1 MKKKFL
7 LSVLLS
13 FVFYLLSSQIPQGF
27 NYQAIVRNT
36 AGEVLKDKPLK
47 VTVAIKT
54 ALTGGIVLW
63 EEYHNVTSNQF
74 GLVSFAVGSG
84 TYVSGVASFDLI
96 DWKAQ
101 PLYLKTT
108 VEYPVGTVTEMGTAP
123 ILSVPHSLVAKDV
136 EGPIERLGIRG
147 SESSVDSALFEV
159 RNKIGQT
166 VFAVYPEGV
175 RVYVADGAK
184 GKKGGFAVGSFG
196 EGKAESQKYLVVS
209 KDSIR
214 MYLDSNPLTK
224 AKKGGFA
231 VGGYDMS
238 KGLVQ
243 NYLDV
248 SEDSVRIYID
258 NNPLTKGKKGGFAVG
273 SYDMSKNGI
282 QNFFNVAIDTTG
294 IIKPSQNR
302 ILWYPQKNAFMT
314 GKVLIE
320 NKDSVGVNSF
330 ASGFESKAKGKYS
343 QALGYKAI
351 ARGDYSTAIGK
362 NAVAEKINSFALGED
377 AKAMNTESYALGRG
391 ANASGYRSFAFG
403 SAGVDNDGNP
413 TEVARALGNYS
424 FAIGQGSRSIGDGS
438 FALGL
443 ADTSRGGFSTAIGY
457 LTSSNGQFSTA
468 LGYIAYSKG
477 RYSIAIG
484 TDSKAIG
491 QYSTAL
497 GSSSYAKGY
506 TSVALGPSNAIG
518 DRSVAMGSWA
528 NSNGYASVAMGDG
541 TFANGEFSFAAGNGT
556 IASGQYSVAMG
567 YNTKANGTSSTT
579 LGNNTT
585 AASGYET
592 VIGRFNT
599 TYTPIS
605 LTGWNDSDRL
615 FVIGNGTSSTLR
627 CDALVVLKNG
637 NIAIGHAS
645 PTQLLDVNGNA
656 RFRGVSSGTFGNNL
670 NIMADGTL
678 TTATSDVRR
687 KENICQITDALD
699 RINHLRGVSFT
710 WRNDS
715 SKIRQIGMIAQEVE
729 PIVPEIVFTNPV
741 DGLKGINYSQTSA
754 LFVEAIKEQQNQIE
768 SQQKEIDELKALV
781 NSLIANRTVQVNL

>member
-123 ILSVPHSLVAKDV
+123 ILSVPYSLVAKDV

-343 QALGYKAI
+343 QAMGYKAI

-362 NAVAEKINSFALGED
+362 NAVANKINSFAFGES
-377 AKAMNTESYALGRG
+377 ARAVNEESYAFGRG
-391 ANASGYRSFAFG
+391 AIASGYRSFALG
-403 SAGVDNDGNP
+403 SAGVDNSGYATD
-413 TEVARALGNYS
+413 VATASGNYS
-424 FAIGQGSRSIGDGS
+424 FAIGQGSKSIGKGS
-438 FALGL
+438 FSIGI
-443 ADTSRGGFSTAIGY
+443 ADSAIGDFSTAIGY
-457 LTSSNGQFSTA
+457 YTNAVGEFSTA
-468 LGYIAYSKG
+468 MGLHTYATGTEAISIGRSCIASG
-477 RYSIAIG
+477 TSSLAMGIWSSASGSYSIAMGYNAYAKAYGSIAMGYHSSATRDFALATGFG
-484 TDSKAIG
+484 TKANG
-491 QYSTAL
+491 GSSTAM
-497 GSSSYAKGY
+497 GWNTNAK
-506 TSVALGPSNAIG
+506 S
-518 DRSVAMGSWA
+518 
-528 NSNGYASVAMGDG
+528 YASVAIGSYND
-541 TFANGEFSFAAGNGT
+541 TTCTSSFSWVPSDPLFVAGNGNGGD
-556 IASGQYSVAMG
+556 ASNAL
-567 YNTKANGTSSTT
+567 T
-579 LGNNTT
+579 L
-585 AASGYET
+585 Y
-592 VIGRFNT
+592 
-599 TYTPIS
+599 
-605 LTGWNDSDRL
+605 
-615 FVIGNGTSSTLR
+615 
-627 CDALVVLKNG
+627 KNG
-637 NIAIGHAS
+637 NMTIAGILAQNS
-645 PTQLLDVNGNA
+645 D
-656 RFRGVSSGTFGNNL
+656 FRL
-670 NIMADGTL
+670 
-678 TTATSDVRR
+678 
-687 KENICQITDALD
+687 KENIVSISNGTVLIEK
-699 RINHLRGVSFT
+699 INPVYFYFKDKNTHPEG
-710 WRNDS
+710 
-715 SKIRQIGMIAQEVE
+715 RQIGVIAQEVQE
-729 PIVPEIVFTNPV
+729 VLPELVQK
-741 DGLKGINYSQTSA
+741 DGRGFLSIDYSKISVILLQA
-754 LFVEAIKEQQNQIE
+754 FKEQQQQIGSYKSE
-768 SQQKEIDELKALV
+768 NDNLKSQLQTLQEKVDRIELLLAKGV
-781 NSLIANRTVQVNL
+781 MK